1 MFRSALQW
9 QVNAMIEYGDIFDY
23 QLSMMGF
30 EYLSLAIFAAYGL
43 IVVWIFRHPKSSIDT
58 KRHRQQVSDDRK

>member
-1 MFRSALQW
+1 MFRSTLQW

-43 IVVWIFRHPKSSIDT
+43 IVVWIFRHPNRSIDT
-58 KRHRQQVSDDRK
+58 KRHPQQVSDEHE